1 MREDITSAAGLRKEE
16 GSATSKCQGSLVLRV
31 FRVYE
36 DYTIFVETSHTPPPP
51 TLSNVR
57 KKICPVFKIQ
67 YAFLVFTSIHG
78 ARLSNTLLTL
88 R

>member
-16 GSATSKCQGSLVLRV
+16 GGATSKCQGSLVLKV

-36 DYTIFVETSHTPPPP
+36 DYTIFVETSHTPPPFRMYE
-51 TLSNVR
+51 R
-57 KKICPVFKIQ
+57 KYALFLRFNMPFWYLRQ
-67 YAFLVFTSIHG
+67 YMER

-88 R
+88 W